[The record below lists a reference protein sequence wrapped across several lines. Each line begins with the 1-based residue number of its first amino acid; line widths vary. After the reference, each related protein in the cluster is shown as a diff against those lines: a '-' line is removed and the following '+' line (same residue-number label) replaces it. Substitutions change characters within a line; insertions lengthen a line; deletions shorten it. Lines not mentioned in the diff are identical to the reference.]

1 MRDGKPIIMAVTP
14 NTPPNS
20 NSPLLSTLGSVLSC
34 LCAILLSVLGRFV
47 KVLLEGSG
55 SSPFE
60 CPLPLSAASSG
71 MVSLEK
77 PFGVDLRDVR
87 GLLPGVGTNPAG
99 NVGFLFLCI
108 RRVLSRLG
116 VSSYLGVFPVLLRVS
131 TIEAAFQ
138 SMRR

>member
-1 MRDGKPIIMAVTP
+1 M
-14 NTPPNS
+14 
-20 NSPLLSTLGSVLSC
+20 
-34 LCAILLSVLGRFV
+34 LLSVLGRFV

-55 SSPFE
+55 SSPVA

-99 NVGFLFLCI
+99 NVGFLLFCV
-108 RRVLSRLG
+108 RRDL
-116 VSSYLGVFPVLLRVS
+116 P
-131 TIEAAFQ
+131 
-138 SMRR
+138 